1 MALGEGGGVE
11 KARAKRGAGPLGSPR
26 ADFRSC
32 LEKFCNHIVR
42 MDTNTTKRPKKLTE
56 PERKAWDHIVREM
69 KSRGIDCDSRV
80 TLIKDYVK
88 LEARIERLSDREKD
102 PEWGSVQASRA
113 LNVAIAERRRLHT
126 ALFTGARKPKQLP
139 TLVQTEEREAY
150 TAWTDFYEGWDDWK
164 DRSQKDRAEREA
176 ELTRLYGEP
185 SMRVLIL
192 PRLPTPSRQ
201 SAQEFYDWM
210 DAA

>member
-1 MALGEGGGVE
+1 M
-11 KARAKRGAGPLGSPR
+11 KMS
-26 ADFRSC
+26 
-32 LEKFCNHIVR
+32 
-42 MDTNTTKRPKKLTE
+42 TTKRPKKLTE